1 MIRLRLLGA
10 LALDRDDGTTVRS
23 VLDRPKRFAVLA
35 FLAASSPT
43 SGRPRDSLLGLFWPE
58 MDEAHARKALRQTLY
73 GLRQSLGP
81 GVVAGKGAEIVG
93 VDPERLRCDA
103 AAFSAAV
110 EEGRDEEAL
119 ELYRGPFLEGFHLSG
134 APEFERWAQGKR
146 RRLRTQATAAA
157 WRLAEADGR
166 AGDRAAARARAERA
180 LELAPYD
187 GEGIR
192 RYLALMR
199 ESGQPAAAVRA
210 YEAYEARLAR
220 ELDLEPSAETR
231 ALVERI
237 RSGDGGRGA
246 APPPDGPRPSDTAPD
261 PPDAAVA
268 RGPAGPGEA
277 VPPAD
282 GGSDGAAGAP
292 GPGPPSRVGRRRLA
306 AIGVTVGLVALAVG
320 VLAALGVHAGLADDA
335 PRIRSLA
342 VLPLENLSGDP
353 EQAYF
358 TDGMTEALIA
368 ELGEIGSLKVISRT
382 SAMRY
387 EGTDKR
393 MPEIARELDVDALVE
408 GSVLRDADDVRITLQ
423 LVHGRTDRH
432 LWSGK
437 WERGL
442 GDIFALQE
450 EVARGI
456 AAAVRAEISP
466 DEARRI
472 AEPLTR
478 DAEAYT
484 HYLRGNDYLHRE
496 SRKDWETAERMYA
509 TAAELDPGFAKAW
522 ERLVYVRGL
531 LSVGAFDTV
540 RLAAAREARDRLRE
554 LEPDSD
560 LSHAARGWYAFW
572 GELDLAR
579 ARREF
584 EIVRRRRPGDA
595 EILWAA
601 ASVDWRAARWEEAV
615 APLQRLLELDPRNPE
630 VPARLARVHAA
641 LRRFEEAERY
651 IDMALSLAPDIH
663 FHYVTKW
670 RVVALGQGDTARA
683 AGLVEEAGPYVR
695 REEHAWLRAIVA
707 EFRRDFPTAIEGFRS
722 WPAPSR
728 TKYLY
733 VARLA
738 DRVGD
743 AELAGA
749 YADSLRRMAEARLT
763 KAIRHQNVPQ
773 MAVARYDLGRVHA
786 IPGDAGEAVR
796 QAEEALRLM
805 PLGSAGPAPG
815 LVQGLVWIYARAGR
829 EDEAVR
835 LLERLLEIPGGET
848 VHALRLNPVYD
859 ALRDH
864 PGFRALTR

>member
-1 MIRLRLLGA
+1 
-10 LALDRDDGTTVRS
+10 
-23 VLDRPKRFAVLA
+23 
-35 FLAASSPT
+35 
-43 SGRPRDSLLGLFWPE
+43 

-81 GVVAGKGAEIVG
+81 GVVTGKGAEIVG
-93 VDPERLRCDA
+93 VDPERLWCDA

-110 EEGRDEEAL
+110 EDGRDEEAL

-146 RRLRTQATAAA
+146 RRLKTRATAAA
-157 WRLAEADGR
+157 WRLAEAGGR
-166 AGDRAAARARAERA
+166 EGDRAAARARAERA

-192 RYLALMR
+192 RYLALMS
-199 ESGQPAAAVRA
+199 ELGQPAAAVRA
-210 YEAYEARLAR
+210 YEAYAARLSR
-220 ELDLEPSAETR
+220 ELDLQPSAETT

-237 RSGDGGRGA
+237 RSGNGRRETS
-246 APPPDGPRPSDTAPD
+246 PPPGASR
-261 PPDAAVA
+261 PPDTGPGPADVEVV
-268 RGPAGPGEA
+268 RGPGGPGET
-277 VPPAD
+277 VPAA
-282 GGSDGAAGAP
+282 GGGDGAGGAP
-292 GPGPPSRVGRRRLA
+292 GPGPPSRGGRRRLA
-306 AIGVTVGLVALAVG
+306 AIGVTVGLVALAFG
-320 VLAALGVHAGLADDA
+320 VFTALGVHAGPADDP
-335 PRIRSLA
+335 PRIQSLA
-342 VLPLENLSGDP
+342 VLPLENPSGDP

-368 ELGEIGSLKVISRT
+368 ELGEIGALKVISRT

-387 EGTDKR
+387 GGTDKR

-408 GSVLRDADDVRITLQ
+408 GSVLRDGDDVRITLQ

-432 LWSGK
+432 LWSGS
-437 WERGL
+437 WERDL
-442 GDIFALQE
+442 EDVFALQE

-472 AEPLTR
+472 AEPLTG

-496 SRKDWETAERMYA
+496 SRKDWELAERMYA
-509 TAAELDPGFAKAW
+509 TAAELDAGFAKAW

-531 LSVGAFDTV
+531 LSVGVFDTV
-540 RLAAAREARDRLRE
+540 RLAAAREALDRLRE

-560 LSHAARGWYAFW
+560 VTHAARGWYAFW

-584 EIVRRRRPGDA
+584 EIVRRRRPRDA
-595 EILWAA
+595 EFLWAL

-615 APLQRLLELDPRNPE
+615 APLRRLLELDPRNPE
-630 VPARLARVHAA
+630 IPARLAQVHAA
-641 LRRFEEAERY
+641 LRRFEEAERD
-651 IDMALSLAPDIH
+651 IDMALSLAPDTH

-670 RVVALGQGDTARA
+670 RVLALGQGDTARA
-683 AGLVEEAGPYVR
+683 ARLLEEAGPYVR
-695 REEHAWLRAIVA
+695 REERAWLRAIVA
-707 EFRRDFPTAIEGFRS
+707 EFRRDFPTAIQGFRS

-743 AELAGA
+743 AKLAAA

-786 IPGDAGEAVR
+786 IRGDAGEAVR
-796 QAEEALRLM
+796 QAEQGLRLV

-815 LVQGLVWIYARAGR
+815 LAQGLVWIYARAGR
-829 EDEAVR
+829 EDDAVR

-864 PGFRALTR
+864 PGFRALIREAGRG